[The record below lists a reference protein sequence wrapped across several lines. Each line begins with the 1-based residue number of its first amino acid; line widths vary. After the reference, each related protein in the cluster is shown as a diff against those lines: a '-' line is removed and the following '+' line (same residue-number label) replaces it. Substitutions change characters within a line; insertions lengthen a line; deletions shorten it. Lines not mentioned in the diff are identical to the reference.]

1 MNRTHLVWKR
11 AVVLPGT
18 ALLLVAGTTGCATR
32 ADLEQLRRNQ
42 QQARRVIADQTVA
55 MEEMR
60 RRIEMLQSSLQDG
73 AAGPGAGSR
82 VDAQWRRTIEERLA
96 AVERNAGAPAEL
108 MPLDRNAPVDRMAPA
123 PAGEMPGGMPAANAP
138 TAPPAAPA
146 PVAVAPVPAG
156 ERGDIATDVAAEEA
170 ALAGQKV
177 SAEYSDAMALLR
189 SGNCK
194 DAVPRLRT
202 FIRKDIKSPYADN
215 AQYWIGRCFYQQKDY
230 NRAIMELYDVLLKF
244 PQSERVPGALLV
256 LADAFA
262 DSGDDIDARLTLKK
276 LLSDHPQAEEVAAA
290 RKRLQALGE

>member
-42 QQARRVIADQTVA
+42 LQARDYAAGQTVA
-55 MEEMR
+55 MAEMR

-73 AAGPGAGSR
+73 TAGPGAGSR

-96 AVERNAGAPAEL
+96 AVERDAGAPAEL
-108 MPLDRNAPVDRMAPA
+108 MPLDRTAPVDGRVPA
-123 PAGEMPGGMPAANAP
+123 PAGEAPGGTPSANAP
-138 TAPPAAPA
+138 VAPA
-146 PVAVAPVPAG
+146 RVPVAPVPAG
-156 ERGDIATDVAAEEA
+156 DRGNIATDVAAEEA